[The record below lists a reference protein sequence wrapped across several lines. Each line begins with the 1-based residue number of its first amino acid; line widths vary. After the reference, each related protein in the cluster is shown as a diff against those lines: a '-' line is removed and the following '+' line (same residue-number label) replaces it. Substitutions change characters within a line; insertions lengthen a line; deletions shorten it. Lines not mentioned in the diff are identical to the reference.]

1 MDLFETRV
9 NEVGTKGG
17 LKVCI
22 LKEGAVMSYHSV
34 IASWQQS
41 EIFRTFY
48 IGFLSSIEY
57 IAYRWETPPLSSDT
71 VHRPFEFVIIDSP
84 GLDILPDADAFAG
97 YFSDKDVVAF
107 PNLGKDAW
115 LVAPCP
121 KVEVFAYG
129 HLAVFSRHAPD
140 YQNHALWQRVGR
152 LVATHLDNTPRWLN
166 TAGGGVAWLHI
177 RLDNRPKYYCHSP
190 YRSI

>member
-84 GLDILPDADAFAG
+84 GLDILPDADAFAELFFG
-97 YFSDKDVVAF
+97 
-107 PNLGKDAW
+107 
-115 LVAPCP
+115 
-121 KVEVFAYG
+121 
-129 HLAVFSRHAPD
+129 
-140 YQNHALWQRVGR
+140 
-152 LVATHLDNTPRWLN
+152 
-166 TAGGGVAWLHI
+166 
-177 RLDNRPKYYCHSP
+177 
-190 YRSI
+190 